1 MMSYNRYLKENF
13 NSPRQSSRRRNMKG
27 VGELVI
33 EDAVVEAPMLSEL
46 HRGVGHN
53 INDAYG

>member
-1 MMSYNRYLKENF
+1 
-13 NSPRQSSRRRNMKG
+13 MKG

-46 HRGVGHN
+46 HRGVGHH